1 MYHKQNKL
9 GTQTNIHSRD
19 KKNIQYKM
27 ILNFIV

>member
-9 GTQTNIHSRD
+9 GTQTNIYSRD

-27 ILNFIV
+27 ILNVIV